1 MCTRKWHPQP
11 LLRKCL
17 CGVRQVENLSPLL
30 FALYLN
36 DLELYLT
43 ENGCE
48 GISVQYSDDDIFTY
62 FKILVLLYADDTVLC
77 AETETVLQNN
87 LNIFKAYC
95 DTWKLN
101 INYKKTKIMIFG
113 IRNIKIQLLYDGNL
127 LEIVD
132 NFKYLGVYFSKSRS
146 CLKS

>member
-1 MCTRKWHPQP
+1 MFYMAFLPLKSYFASNKSASVWINWIKCKTNVKINPLNVLKQTPFPGHRPSIVKWR
-11 LLRKCL
+11 LLH
-17 CGVRQVENLSPLL
+17 
-30 FALYLN
+30 
-36 DLELYLT
+36 
-43 ENGCE
+43 GCK

-62 FKILVLLYADDTVLC
+62 FKILVLLYADDTVLF

-113 IRNIKIQLLYDGNL
+113 IRNIKKIQLLHWWKFTRN
-127 LEIVD
+127 
-132 NFKYLGVYFSKSRS
+132 
-146 CLKS
+146 CW